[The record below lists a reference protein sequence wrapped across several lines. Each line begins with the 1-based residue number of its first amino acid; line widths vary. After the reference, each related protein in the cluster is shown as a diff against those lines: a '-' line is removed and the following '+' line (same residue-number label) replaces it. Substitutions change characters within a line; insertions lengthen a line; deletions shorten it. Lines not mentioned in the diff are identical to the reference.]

1 MPELPEV
8 ERARRRLDEAIAGKR
23 IAFVR
28 LLHPSLARRIPPAAL
43 GSLKDTAILAV
54 ERRGKHQ
61 LIRLD
66 DGRTLHAHF
75 RMTGDWHIDRVS
87 DALPRFARAV
97 LELDDGTRVVLDDPR
112 ALSTVDIHPPDA
124 ELELGLGPEPMDAE
138 FTTEWLRDAFA

>member
-8 ERARRRLDEAIAGKR
+8 EQARRRLDRATRGKR

-28 LLHPSLARRIPPAAL
+28 LLHPSLMRRMTATSVA
-43 GSLKDTAILAV
+43 SLKQRTIVAV

-75 RMTGDWHIDRVS
+75 RMTGDWHIDHSS
-87 DALPRFARAV
+87 DPLPRFARAV
-97 LELDDGTRVVLDDPR
+97 FELDDGTRVVLDDPR

-138 FTTEWLRDAFA
+138 F